1 MVDAIFD
8 KMSTIDSLIAKA
20 IAMPNLPFRTK
31 HTADGRRGQRIATPA
46 LYVVLVALAIWIIR
60 SFIPSIVWAFVIA
73 IVLWPLLQRVSQP
86 GQSTA
91 RADAVALVLT
101 TIVGLCVVLPLALLF
116 TQALH
121 EGLELMHW
129 AKDLVQNGLPVPRFL
144 EQLPFGRQIADW
156 WQTNLSRPLQGSPA
170 MEALRSSHVAT
181 AGRHFGSLALR
192 GIVHF
197 GFMLLTLFVFLRSGP
212 RLADQALEAVH
223 RLFGLG
229 GAQLAVRMAV
239 AVRATVTGL
248 VVVGLG
254 EGALIGVSYFAT
266 GLPHAAEIGAVTAI
280 AAMMPFCAPIAF
292 VGAALWLFVHGHAM
306 GAVAVVVTGSVVVF
320 VAEHFVRPGII
331 GSTTRL
337 PFLLVLFGILGGA
350 ESFGLVGLFIGP
362 ALMTVL
368 ILLWR
373 DTLREERPTTR
384 SPARGG

>member
-1 MVDAIFD
+1 
-8 KMSTIDSLIAKA
+8 
-20 IAMPNLPFRTK
+20 MPNLPLRTK
-31 HTADGRRGQRIATPA
+31 HSADGRRGQRIATPA
-46 LYVVLVALAIWIIR
+46 LYVVLVGLAIWIIR

-86 GQSTA
+86 GQSPA
-91 RADAVALVLT
+91 RADAVALALT
-101 TIVGLCVVLPLALLF
+101 TVVGLCVVLPLGLLF

-121 EGLELMHW
+121 EAHELMHW
-129 AKDLVQNGLPVPRFL
+129 AKDVVQNGLPAPRL
-144 EQLPFGRQIADW
+144 LDQLPFGTQITDW
-156 WQTNLSRPLQGSPA
+156 WQTNLSRPLEGSPA
-170 MEALRSSHVAT
+170 MEALRGSHVAT
-181 AGRHFGSLALR
+181 AGRHFGSIALR

-212 RLADQALEAVH
+212 RLADQALEAV
-223 RLFGLG
+223 RRVFGQD
-229 GAQLAVRMAV
+229 GARLAVRMAI

-292 VGAALWLFVHGHAM
+292 CAAALWLFVHSQVI
-306 GAVAVVVTGSVVVF
+306 GAVAVVVTGSIVVF
-320 VAEHFVRPGII
+320 IAEHFVRPGII

-350 ESFGLVGLFIGP
+350 ETFGLVGLFIGP

-368 ILLWR
+368 TLLWR
-373 DTLREERPTTR
+373 DTLDGKHPITP
-384 SPARGG
+384 SPAPDS